1 VFKTVIW
8 ATDGSDEAL
17 VALPLAR
24 ELAGERDAHL
34 AVVHAY
40 EVVPSR
46 GGAFMRQLDELD
58 VQEQL
63 RDHVEWLRS
72 DGVDANFILAS
83 ATASDPA
90 RKIADVAREIDADI
104 IVIGHRRRP
113 AIASLLRGSV
123 ARRLV
128 RSAPCPVLIA
138 PATTLSAAVD
148 TALQTRA
155 AA

>member
-72 DGVDANFILAS
+72 DGVDANSSWQARPHPTPRGRS
-83 ATASDPA
+83 PTSPA
-90 RKIADVAREIDADI
+90 K
-104 IVIGHRRRP
+104 
-113 AIASLLRGSV
+113 S
-123 ARRLV
+123 
-128 RSAPCPVLIA
+128 
-138 PATTLSAAVD
+138 T
-148 TALQTRA
+148 QTSS
-155 AA
+155 